1 MRVDGWWR
9 VAVTSPRASGPE
21 LDGSRAQANL
31 LALVAAL
38 FALTTAMVVGTVVAD
53 TSLAGATR
61 DSDERHAAVA
71 VADRLVAADSP
82 LTNRTNVVNGSAIGD
97 VTAARLR
104 ARYPVLADRSVRV
117 TLGGEIIASA
127 GQPAGGTTMRRVVLV
142 ERTQELTVR
151 PRFTGGNRVTLPRR
165 TGEVDLTIDQPENVS
180 VSAVRA
186 NGRTVLYSPGD
197 SLDGSYTVGVSSRET
212 VALRFDANDT
222 LARGDVTMSLYPW
235 RTNKSTLAV
244 TVDD

>member
-1 MRVDGWWR
+1 MTPSRSGGP
-9 VAVTSPRASGPE
+9 SPAAG
-21 LDGSRAQANL
+21 RAQANL

-53 TSLAGATR
+53 ASLSGAAR

-71 VADRLVAADSP
+71 VADRLVAAESP
-82 LTNRTNVVNGSAIGD
+82 LTNRTNVVNGSAIDD

-117 TLGGEIIASA
+117 TLGGETLATA
-127 GQPAGGTTMRRVVLV
+127 GRPAGGTTMRRVVLV

-151 PRFTGGNRVTLPRR
+151 PDFTGGNRVVLPRR
-165 TGEVDLTIDQPENVS
+165 TDRVELAIDRPENVS
-180 VSAVRA
+180 ISAVRA
-186 NGRTVLYSPGD
+186 NGRPVLYSPRG
-197 SLDGSYTVGVSSRET
+197 SLDGTYAVDVSRRET
-212 VALRFDANDT
+212 VALRFEANDT
-222 LARGDVTMSLYPW
+222 LSRDDVTMTLHPW

>member
-1 MRVDGWWR
+1 
-9 VAVTSPRASGPE
+9 VTPSSVGEPTPAR
-21 LDGSRAQANL
+21 SRAQANL

-53 TSLAGATR
+53 ASLAGAAR

-71 VADRLVAADSP
+71 VADRLVAAESP
-82 LTNRTNVVNGSAIGD
+82 LTNRTNVVNGSAIDD

-104 ARYPVLADRSVRV
+104 ARYPALADRSVRV
-117 TLGGEIIASA
+117 TLGGDVVASA
-127 GQPAGGTTMRRVVLV
+127 GHPDGGTTMRRVVLV
-142 ERTQELTVR
+142 ERTQALTVQ
-151 PRFTGGNRVTLPRR
+151 PGFSGGNRVTLPRR
-165 TGEVDLTIDQPENVS
+165 TARVEIAIDQPENVS
-180 VSAVRA
+180 ISAVRA
-186 NGRTVLYSPGD
+186 NGRPVLYSPRE
-197 SLDGSYTVGVSSRET
+197 SLDGAYTVDLSRRET

-222 LARGDVTMSLYPW
+222 LSAGDVTMTLYPW